1 MKRRVA
7 ALRLVGVG
15 WYIGTC
21 IVLGVLG
28 GLWFDD
34 KFNTTP
40 IMVIVG
46 LVVLI
51 TVLMNTFER
60 RHEYGL
66 LLALGTSPGFIFRSI
81 IVEMTMLSGL
91 SVIVGLFFSS
101 GLNWYFSING
111 IAIEPPM
118 EYGGVVFSAIS
129 SEVSLFVMFV
139 PAIFTIGVAFLV
151 AFFPAIKSAR
161 AVPIEAMREN

>member
-1 MKRRVA
+1 
-7 ALRLVGVG
+7 
-15 WYIGTC
+15 
-21 IVLGVLG
+21 
-28 GLWFDD
+28 
-34 KFNTTP
+34 
-40 IMVIVG
+40 
-46 LVVLI
+46 
-51 TVLMNTFER
+51 
-60 RHEYGL
+60 
-66 LLALGTSPGFIFRSI
+66 
-81 IVEMTMLSGL
+81 
-91 SVIVGLFFSS
+91 
-101 GLNWYFSING
+101 LNWYFSING